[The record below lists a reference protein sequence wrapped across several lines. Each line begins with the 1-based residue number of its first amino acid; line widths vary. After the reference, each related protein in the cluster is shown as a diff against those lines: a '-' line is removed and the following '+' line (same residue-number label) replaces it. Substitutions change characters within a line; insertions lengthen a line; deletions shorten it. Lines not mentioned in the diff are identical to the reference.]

1 MKQTPR
7 KSLELRREIEHDILA
22 GHFRPGDRL
31 DEQSLADRFQ
41 VSRTPIREAL
51 QQLQFSGLV
60 VNHPNR
66 GAFVA
71 QVSASE
77 ILEMCELRVE
87 MESICGRFAA
97 NRGTSAAMVTLARAL
112 QACEAAADGGDVPA
126 YLLANDQFHD
136 AIYVMTGNKLLA
148 EAAGS
153 LYHRL
158 KFFRHLKLVSENR
171 IQRSLAEHRAIVAA
185 ITSRDAALAETLL
198 KQHAVT
204 RSERLVQ
211 YLASLSGDEL
221 ERREVG

>member
-1 MKQTPR
+1 MKQGHK

-41 VSRTPIREAL
+41 VSRTPIRAAL
-51 QQLQFSGLV
+51 QQLQFTGLV
-60 VNHPNR
+60 VNQPNR

-71 QVSASE
+71 QVTAPE
-77 ILEMCELRVE
+77 ILEMCEMRIEL
-87 MESICGRFAA
+87 ESICGRFAA
-97 NRGTSAAMVTLARAL
+97 HRGTSAATMGLVRAL
-112 QACEAAADGGDVPA
+112 QACEVAAEGRDLPA

-136 AIYVMTGNKLLA
+136 AVYTMTGNRLLA
-148 EAAGS
+148 ESAGS

-158 KFFRHLKLVSENR
+158 KFFRHLQLVSEDR
-171 IQRSLAEHRAIVAA
+171 MQRSLNEHRAIAAA

-211 YLASLSGDEL
+211 YLVSLPHDKL
-221 ERREVG
+221 EQGQVM